1 MNSKETKQRMRQKR
15 KRRRNRR
22 ILLATLLILLIPI
35 GIFATTFFLKAVETG
50 EKIHFDLGRD
60 GSSRRNEAVEA
71 KAQDPMSFL
80 LLGVDNREGEDDAGR
95 SDSMIVVTVNPKQK
109 STKMLSIP
117 RDLRVQVPGDSEYS
131 KINSAYS
138 KGGPKLAIETVEEL
152 FNIPIDHFVQVNFE
166 GFVEI
171 VDALGGID
179 VNNKFKF
186 TDNGYTFEA
195 GPLHLN
201 GEEALTYVRMRHQ
214 DPLGDYGRQER
225 QKEVVA
231 QIIEQGASFKS
242 LTNFSEIFEALGNN
256 VKTDLKVSEMWDI
269 KNNYTEAAGNI
280 ESLSVEATSKKINGE
295 WFEIMADE
303 EQARITNDLR
313 THLELPVE
321 STSSD
326 TKDSTTNEEN
336 TNSSKTEE

>member
-1 MNSKETKQRMRQKR
+1 MISREMKQQMRKKR

-22 ILLATLLILLIPI
+22 VMVLALLLVLIPT
-35 GIFATTFFLKAVETG
+35 GVFATAFILKATEVS

-60 GSSRRNEAVEA
+60 GSSKRDQPVEA
-71 KAQDPMSFL
+71 KAQEPMSFL
-80 LLGVDNREGEDDAGR
+80 LLGVDNREGENDSGR
-95 SDSMIVVTVNPKQK
+95 SDSMIVVTVNPKLK

-138 KGGPKLAIETVEEL
+138 KGGPKLAIQTVEEI

-186 TDNGYTFEA
+186 TDNGYTFEE
-195 GPLHLN
+195 GPLHLS
-201 GEEALTYVRMRHQ
+201 GAEALTYVRMRHE

-231 QIIEQGASFKS
+231 QIIEQGTSFKS
-242 LTNFSEIFEALGNN
+242 LTNFSEIFDALGDN
-256 VKTDLKVSEMWDI
+256 VKTDLTVSEMWDI

-280 ESLSVEATSKKINGE
+280 ESMSVEATSEKIDGE
-295 WFEIMADE
+295 WFELISDE
-303 EQARITNDLR
+303 EQIRISNNLR
-313 THLELPVE
+313 THLELPAEDTTDTSITDDPVE
-321 STSSD
+321 DISSSED
-326 TKDSTTNEEN
+326 EE
-336 TNSSKTEE
+336 